1 MSTKMSLYCHSILL
15 KNEQKFAKIH
25 KRARVR
31 KLEKGLKIKGFQ
43 GPCANEEIIVTMLP
57 KPLRRVR
64 LPYPAPKKRDTRRRV
79 SLFWNPWEMKK
90 HRGK

>member
-1 MSTKMSLYCHSILL
+1 MSLYCHSILL

-25 KRARVR
+25 KRPRAG
-31 KLEKGLKIKGFQ
+31 KSEKGLKIKGFQ
-43 GPCANEEIIVTMLP
+43 GFRGNGEIITTMFP

-79 SLFWNPWEMKK
+79 SLFWNPWDIEK